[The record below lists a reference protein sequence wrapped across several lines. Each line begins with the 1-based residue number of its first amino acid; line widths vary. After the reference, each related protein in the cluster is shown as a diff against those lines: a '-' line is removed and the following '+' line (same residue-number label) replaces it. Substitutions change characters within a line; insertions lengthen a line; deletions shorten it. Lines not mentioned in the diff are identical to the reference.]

1 VHYLVARYGAKIGRR
16 ISRVPEPTMRR
27 LAEYPWPGNIR
38 ELENVIERAVIL
50 SAGPELNAMPDLP
63 AAARAA
69 IVADRSPPGPGAGNG
84 GAPLEEVERCHIVA
98 VLKQS
103 GWRIEGA
110 TGAAR
115 LLNVNPS
122 TLRSRM
128 KKLGIQR
135 SPEETS

>member
-1 VHYLVARYGAKIGRR
+1 
-16 ISRVPEPTMRR
+16 
-27 LAEYPWPGNIR
+27 
-38 ELENVIERAVIL
+38 
-50 SAGPELNAMPDLP
+50 MPDLP
-63 AAARAA
+63 AAA
-69 IVADRSPPGPGAGNG
+69 VADHSPPAAAPGNG
-84 GAPLEEVERCHIVA
+84 GAPLEEVERRHIVA

-103 GWRIEGA
+103 GWRIEGP

-135 SPEETS
+135 SREETS